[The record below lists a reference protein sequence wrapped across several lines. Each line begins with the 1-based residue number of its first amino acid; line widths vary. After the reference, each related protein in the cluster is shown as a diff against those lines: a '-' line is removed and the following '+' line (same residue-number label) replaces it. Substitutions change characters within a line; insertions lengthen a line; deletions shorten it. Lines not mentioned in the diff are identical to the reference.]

1 MLRNLPLGVMP
12 AEVAKK
18 LIKAMQDPYIESFI
32 NSISVGIDS
41 NVSKGKTQYITT
53 DIFHLGEYEVMA
65 IERYLADLG
74 YAVKRESFYYGD
86 EKENRITGLI
96 ISWGI

>member
-1 MLRNLPLGVMP
+1 MLRNLPLGVMS

-18 LIKAMQDPYIESFI
+18 LTKAMQDPYIQSFI
-32 NSISVGIDS
+32 NSINIGIDS
-41 NVSKGKTQYITT
+41 SVLKGKTQYITT

-65 IERYLADLG
+65 IERYLKDKG
-74 YAVKRESFYYGD
+74 YTVQRESFYYGD